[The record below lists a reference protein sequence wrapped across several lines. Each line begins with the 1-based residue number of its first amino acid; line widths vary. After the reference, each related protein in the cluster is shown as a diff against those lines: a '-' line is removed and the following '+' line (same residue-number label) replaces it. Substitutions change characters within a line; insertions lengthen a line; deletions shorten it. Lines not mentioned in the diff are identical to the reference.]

1 MEKKMTTQSEI
12 RKWQEKLKQE
22 KLKRDFREFVRKEE
36 ERKRQLK
43 REYLQLKYEK
53 PISAG
58 KGVFSGLK
66 KVGKGFMSGINEIQ
80 KFNSRQAK
88 RK

>member
-1 MEKKMTTQSEI
+1 MTTQSEI
-12 RKWQEKLKQE
+12 SKWQEKIKQE
-22 KLKRDFREFVRKEE
+22 KLKRDFREFERKEE

-43 REYLQLKYEK
+43 REYLQMKYEK

-58 KGVFSGLK
+58 KSVFGGLR

-80 KFNSRQAK
+80 KFNSKQAK